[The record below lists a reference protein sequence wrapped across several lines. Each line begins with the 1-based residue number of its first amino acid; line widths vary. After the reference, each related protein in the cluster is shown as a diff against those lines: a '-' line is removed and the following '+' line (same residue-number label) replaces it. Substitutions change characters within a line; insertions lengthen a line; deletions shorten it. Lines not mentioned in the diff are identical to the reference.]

1 VLKYHTYHTIKSI
14 GTMFWTNKNGQSLV
28 KANEIPIYIQ
38 RPHFSLEDIKN
49 FLNEVETTFNFP
61 KPKNLRLSDDVWAA
75 IKLRVDPLARNILDP
90 HRYTMAAS
98 GVAFL
103 IIIVFYAIR
112 PGYDRKRIHQ
122 TLNDD
127 EIVEIDDEFFDDYFH
142 DDEYDRIHRMDDVV
156 AAELT
161 YLNSALGRQMLI
173 WRVGLITSISIL
185 YACVLLIAV
194 LMERRN
200 MAIDSQIT
208 SAIEEIKHRVNEEGI
223 DVEYRKKSSRQ
234 GLLFCC
240 FLFGKYI
247 RPARVIVFKE
257 LDNPS
262 PPSYPKKANFFS
274 DDYQRKY
281 FPPKVMRSVTDAAPS
296 SSAGVSPVG
305 SFSLSIA

>member
-1 VLKYHTYHTIKSI
+1 MKKFFH
-14 GTMFWTNKNGQSLV
+14 
-28 KANEIPIYIQ
+28 
-38 RPHFSLEDIKN
+38 
-49 FLNEVETTFNFP
+49 EVETTFNFP
-61 KPKNLRLSDDVWAA
+61 KPNNLLLSDDAWAA

-127 EIVEIDDEFFDDYFH
+127 EIVDSDDEIFDDYIH
-142 DDEYDRIHRMDDVV
+142 DDEYERIHSMDDVV
-156 AAELT
+156 AAELA
-161 YLNSALGRQMLI
+161 YFNSALGRQMWI
-173 WRVGLITSISIL
+173 WQVGLISSLSIL
-185 YACVLLIAV
+185 FSCVLLIAV

-200 MAIDSQIT
+200 VAIDSQIT
-208 SAIEEIKHRVNEEGI
+208 TAIEEIKDRVREEGI

-247 RPARVIVFKE
+247 RPTRVVVFTK
-257 LDNPS
+257 LDSPS
-262 PPSYPKKANFFS
+262 PPTSSKKANFFS

-281 FPPKVMRSVTDAAPS
+281 FPPSRLRSDADS
-296 SSAGVSPVG
+296 VHGSTSGVSSVG
-305 SFSLSIA
+305 PFSLSIA

>member
-1 VLKYHTYHTIKSI
+1 MSFLR
-14 GTMFWTNKNGQSLV
+14 KNRQSLV
-28 KANEIPIYIQ
+28 QANEIPVYIQ
-38 RPHFSLEDIKN
+38 RPHFSLEDMKK
-49 FLNEVETTFNFP
+49 FFHEVETTFNFP
-61 KPKNLRLSDDVWAA
+61 KPNNLLLSDDAWAA

-127 EIVEIDDEFFDDYFH
+127 EIVDSDDEIFDDYIH
-142 DDEYDRIHRMDDVV
+142 DDEYERIHSMDDVV
-156 AAELT
+156 AAELA
-161 YLNSALGRQMLI
+161 YFNSALGRQMWI
-173 WRVGLITSISIL
+173 WQVGLISSLSIL
-185 YACVLLIAV
+185 FSCVLLIAV

-200 MAIDSQIT
+200 VAIDSQIT
-208 SAIEEIKHRVNEEGI
+208 TAIEEIKDRVREEGI

-247 RPARVIVFKE
+247 RPTRVVVFTK
-257 LDNPS
+257 LDSPS
-262 PPSYPKKANFFS
+262 PPTSSKKANFFS

-281 FPPKVMRSVTDAAPS
+281 FPPSRLRSDADS
-296 SSAGVSPVG
+296 VHGSTSGVSSVG
-305 SFSLSIA
+305 PFSLSIA

>member
-1 VLKYHTYHTIKSI
+1 
-14 GTMFWTNKNGQSLV
+14 MFFLRKNKQSLV
-28 KANEIPIYIQ
+28 QANETAIYIQ

-49 FLNEVETTFNFP
+49 FFNEVETTFNFP
-61 KPKNLRLSDDVWAA
+61 KPDNLRLSDDVWAA

-90 HRYTMAAS
+90 HRYIMAAS

-103 IIIVFYAIR
+103 IIIVFYVVR

-127 EIVEIDDEFFDDYFH
+127 EIVESDDDIFDDYFH

-156 AAELT
+156 AAELN
-161 YLNSALGRQMLI
+161 YLNSALDRQMLI
-173 WRVGLITSISIL
+173 WRVGLIGSISIL

-247 RPARVIVFKE
+247 RPTRVVVFKE
-257 LDNPS
+257 LDHPS
-262 PPSYPKKANFFS
+262 PPGPKKANFFS

-281 FPPKVMRSVTDAAPS
+281 FPPSVRRSATDSPIS
-296 SSAGVSPVG
+296 SPGISSVG
-305 SFSLSIA
+305 SFPLSIA